1 MSGAVLMS
9 PGEAAPKIAE
19 AFEAGAP
26 CSIAAREDRAFK
38 DGWLPLGEISLQI
51 ESMPESR
58 FRSSDLPA
66 EPAALVGN
74 GAFEWRLPDA
84 QDVRSALSERLGIK
98 EEKDKGKKGRDS
110 GNLSRALDEIAS
122 IGVRTGLLHPIFD
135 PASLEEMPYRRSTT
149 VVSDTSGA
157 LQGALDFVVRHLPIA
172 RIKIPAIV
180 QMEFSNL
187 THRFFSL
194 RRKHKDGRRIHEL
207 IEHLKSQGGQRTLL
221 RLELQADTEIE
232 RTYLLGD
239 PLRSAF
245 QPERDGEL
253 SGLDINA
260 SVPEYVDRLILEAAR
275 HHQAQS
281 GPNHAV
287 RLLTGDQG
295 LARMALA
302 EGVTP
307 LYFRSVRADDF
318 FGRRLTGQT
327 FDPFT
332 GHVRRTSLALVL
344 WELATAFGSARLEGG
359 NGSSFTVSALGEG
372 MSWSPYHSVDD
383 LLWCEQARAG
393 TSGDLSNPVRERA
406 GTRRGSDRVT
416 VSQAETADTSGDVR
430 HPARK
435 VSFQVF
441 DVGRL
446 LRLICALDDE
456 QKMSELRVMELLGA
470 RSPRGGGEYR
480 LFLSS
485 AGLVS
490 VTNGNWKAEPS
501 IQPLSAALR
510 NERVEELRDALLEAP
525 SFSSFATHIGQS
537 EVGHPLDLPGIV
549 ARGANNYR
557 ILGEVTLLCASVRT
571 EGLYP
576 TPTTP
581 DAATFARMA
590 LDRFSELD
598 RGEGLIATGAW
609 LESLIRKDG
618 IHPEVSRRRLDE
630 ASTKGLLRRSTEGS
644 TTQVRFGD
652 HVVHVLRTDA
662 GLPVVTPIHLYRGDY
677 LIPGKGSTS
686 LRIEGPTP

>member
-1 MSGAVLMS
+1 MSGSILMS
-9 PGEAAPKIAE
+9 PGEAAPEIAGMF
-19 AFEAGAP
+19 ADGAP
-26 CSIAAREDRAFK
+26 CRIAAREDRAFK
-38 DGWLPLGEISLQI
+38 DGWLSLGEISLQ
-51 ESMPESR
+51 SGDSPE
-58 FRSSDLPA
+58 DPIT
-66 EPAALVGN
+66 LVRN
-74 GAFEWRLPDA
+74 GAFEWCLPDVRDA
-84 QDVRSALSERLGIK
+84 QDDLSRLLGITEK
-98 EEKDKGKKGRDS
+98 KDEEDS
-110 GNLSRALDEIAS
+110 RNVSRALDVIAS
-122 IGVRTGLLHPIFD
+122 TGVRTGLLHPVFD
-135 PASLEEMPYRRSTT
+135 PMSLEEMPFRRSTT

-157 LQGALDFVVRHLPIA
+157 LQGSLDFVVRHLPIA

-180 QMEFSNL
+180 QMEFVNFAD
-187 THRFFSL
+187 RFFRIRNKSKDKV
-194 RRKHKDGRRIHEL
+194 KHSIHEL

-245 QPERDGEL
+245 QPDRDQTL
-253 SGLDINA
+253 SGLNL
-260 SVPEYVDRLILEAAR
+260 SVSVKAYVDRLILEAAR

-307 LYFRSVRADDF
+307 LYFRAVRADDF
-318 FGRRLTGQT
+318 FGQRLTGQT

-332 GHVRRTSLALVL
+332 GNIRRTSLALVL
-344 WELATAFGSARLEGG
+344 WELATAFGSSCLKGG
-359 NGSSFTVSALGEG
+359 NGRSFTVSALGEG
-372 MSWSPYHSVDD
+372 MPWSPYHSVSD
-383 LLWCEQARAG
+383 LLWCEQAPAS
-393 TSGDLSNPVRERA
+393 TSGESSTPAPER
-406 GTRRGSDRVT
+406 TRTGRSDGATGLQGGEADISGRVHHT
-416 VSQAETADTSGDVR
+416 
-430 HPARK
+430 ARK
-435 VSFQVF
+435 ASFRVF

-446 LRLICALDDE
+446 LRLICALDDKQE
-456 QKMSELRVMELLGA
+456 MSELRVTELLGA

-485 AGLVS
+485 ANLVS
-490 VTNGNWKAEPS
+490 VTNGNWKAESP

-510 NERVEELRDALLEAP
+510 NERVEELRDALLKAP
-525 SFSSFATHIGQS
+525 SFSAFATHIEQS
-537 EVGHPLDLPGIV
+537 GVGRALDLPGIV

-557 ILGEVTLLCASVRT
+557 ILGEITLLCASVRP

-581 DAATFARMA
+581 DAATFAQIA
-590 LDRFSELD
+590 LDSFSELN
-598 RGEGLIATGAW
+598 RGEGLVATGAW

-618 IHPEVSRRRLDE
+618 IHPEIARRRLDE
-630 ASTKGLLRRSTEGS
+630 ASKKGLLRRSTEGS
-644 TTQVRFGD
+644 TTQVRFDD
-652 HVVHVLRTDA
+652 HVVHVLRSDA
-662 GLPVVTPIHLYRGDY
+662 GMPVVTPVHLYRGDY

>member
-1 MSGAVLMS
+1 MSNAILMS

-19 AFEAGAP
+19 MFEGSAP

-38 DGWLPLGEISLQI
+38 DGWLSLGEISFQL
-51 ESMPESR
+51 ESRPESR
-58 FRSSDLPA
+58 FRSSDLPV

-84 QDVRSALSERLGIK
+84 QDVRSALSGLLGIK
-98 EEKDKGKKGRDS
+98 EEEDKGKKDRDS

-122 IGVRTGLLHPIFD
+122 IGVRTGLLHPVFD
-135 PASLEEMPYRRSTT
+135 PSSLEEMPYRRSTT

-245 QPERDGEL
+245 QSERDSEL
-253 SGLDINA
+253 SGLDISV

-307 LYFRSVRADDF
+307 LYFRSVGADDF

-332 GHVRRTSLALVL
+332 GHIRRTSLALVL

-359 NGSSFTVSALGEG
+359 NGNSFTVSALGEG

-383 LLWCEQARAG
+383 LLWCEQAQAG
-393 TSGDLSNPVRERA
+393 TSGESSNPVRERT
-406 GTRRGSDRVT
+406 GTRRSGGAEM
-416 VSQAETADTSGDVR
+416 SQAETTDTSGDIRRAV
-430 HPARK
+430 RK

-446 LRLICALDDE
+446 LRLICALDDDQE
-456 QKMSELRVMELLGA
+456 MSELRVMELLGA

-490 VTNGNWKAEPS
+490 VTNGNWKAEPP

-525 SFSSFATHIGQS
+525 SFSSFAAHVGQS
-537 EVGHPLDLPGIV
+537 KVGHSLDLPGIV

-557 ILGEVTLLCASVRT
+557 ILGEITLMCALVRT

-576 TPTTP
+576 TPAAP
-581 DAATFARMA
+581 DAATFAHIA

-598 RGEGLIATGAW
+598 RGDGLVATGAW

-618 IHPEVSRRRLDE
+618 IHPEVAQRRLDE

-644 TTQVRFGD
+644 TTQVRFDD

-686 LRIEGPTP
+686 LRIEGSTP

>member
-1 MSGAVLMS
+1 MSGSILMS
-9 PGEAAPKIAE
+9 PGEAAPEIAGMF
-19 AFEAGAP
+19 ADGAP
-26 CSIAAREDRAFK
+26 CRIAAREDRAFK
-38 DGWLPLGEISLQI
+38 DGWLSLGEISLQ
-51 ESMPESR
+51 
-58 FRSSDLPA
+58 SSDSLEDPVT
-66 EPAALVGN
+66 PVALVRN
-74 GAFEWRLPDA
+74 GAFEWRLPD
-84 QDVRSALSERLGIK
+84 VRDARNDLSELLGMT
-98 EEKDKGKKGRDS
+98 EEKDEGSRS
-110 GNLSRALDEIAS
+110 VSRALDVIAS
-122 IGVRTGLLHPIFD
+122 TGVRAGLLHPVFD
-135 PASLEEMPYRRSTT
+135 PMSLEEMPFRRSTT

-157 LQGALDFVVRHLPIA
+157 LQGSLDFVVRHLPIA

-180 QMEFSNL
+180 QMEFVNF

-194 RRKHKDGRRIHEL
+194 RRKHKDQRRIHEL

-245 QPERDGEL
+245 QPDRDQTL
-253 SGLDINA
+253 SGLNL
-260 SVPEYVDRLILEAAR
+260 SVSVKAYVDRLILEAAR

-307 LYFRSVRADDF
+307 LYFRAVRADDF
-318 FGRRLTGQT
+318 FGQRLTGQT

-332 GHVRRTSLALVL
+332 GHIRRTSLALVL
-344 WELATAFGSARLEGG
+344 WELATAFGSSCLTSG
-359 NGSSFTVSALGEG
+359 NGRSFTVSALGEG
-372 MSWSPYHSVDD
+372 MSWSPYHSAND
-383 LLWCEQARAG
+383 LLWCEQAPASTTG
-393 TSGDLSNPVRERA
+393 ESSSPVRER
-406 GTRRGSDRVT
+406 TRTGRSGGAS
-416 VSQAETADTSGDVR
+416 VSQEETADTSGDV
-430 HPARK
+430 HHAARK

-441 DVGRL
+441 NVGRL

-456 QKMSELRVMELLGA
+456 QEMSELRVMELLGA

-485 AGLVS
+485 ANLVS
-490 VTNGNWKAEPS
+490 VTNGNWKAESP

-510 NERVEELRDALLEAP
+510 NERVEELRDALLKVP
-525 SFSSFATHIGQS
+525 SFSAFAMQIEQS
-537 EVGHPLDLPGIV
+537 GVGRALDLPGIV
-549 ARGANNYR
+549 ARGANTYR
-557 ILGEVTLLCASVRT
+557 MLGEITLLCALVRT

-576 TPTTP
+576 TPAAP
-581 DAATFARMA
+581 DAATFAQIA
-590 LDRFSELD
+590 LNRFSELN
-598 RGEGLIATGAW
+598 RGERLVATGAW

-618 IHPEVSRRRLDE
+618 IHPEIARRRLDE
-630 ASTKGLLRRSTEGS
+630 ASKKGLLRRSTEGS
-644 TTQVRFGD
+644 TTQIRFD
-652 HVVHVLRTDA
+652 AHVVHVLRTDA
-662 GLPVVTPIHLYRGDY
+662 GMPVVTPVHLYRGDY

>member
-1 MSGAVLMS
+1 MSGAILMS

-19 AFEAGAP
+19 AFEDGAP

-38 DGWLPLGEISLQI
+38 DGWLPLGVISLQL
-51 ESMPESR
+51 ESKPESR
-58 FRSSDLPA
+58 FRSSDLPV

-84 QDVRSALSERLGIK
+84 QDVRSALSGLLGIK
-98 EEKDKGKKGRDS
+98 EEKDKGKKDRDS

-122 IGVRTGLLHPIFD
+122 IGVRTGLLHPVFD
-135 PASLEEMPYRRSTT
+135 PSSLEEMPYRRSTT

-245 QPERDGEL
+245 QPERDSEL
-253 SGLDINA
+253 SGLDISV

-307 LYFRSVRADDF
+307 LYFRSVGADDF

-332 GHVRRTSLALVL
+332 GHIRRTSLALVL

-372 MSWSPYHSVDD
+372 MPWSPYHSVDD

-393 TSGDLSNPVRERA
+393 TSGESSNPVRERT
-406 GTRRGSDRVT
+406 GTRRSGGAEM
-416 VSQAETADTSGDVR
+416 SQAETADTSGDVR
-430 HPARK
+430 RAVRK

-446 LRLICALDDE
+446 LRLICALDDDQE
-456 QKMSELRVMELLGA
+456 MSELRVMELLGA
-470 RSPRGGGEYR
+470 QSPRGGGEYR
-480 LFLSS
+480 RFLSS

-490 VTNGNWKAEPS
+490 VTNGAWKAEPP

-525 SFSSFATHIGQS
+525 SFSSFATHIRQS
-537 EVGHPLDLPGIV
+537 KVGHSLDLPGIV

-557 ILGEVTLLCASVRT
+557 ILGEITLMCALVRT

-576 TPTTP
+576 TPAAP
-581 DAATFARMA
+581 DAATFAHIA

-598 RGEGLIATGAW
+598 RGDGLVATGAW
-609 LESLIRKDG
+609 LELLIRKDG
-618 IHPEVSRRRLDE
+618 IHPEVARRRLDE
-630 ASTKGLLRRSTEGS
+630 ASTKDLLHRSTEGS
-644 TTQVRFGD
+644 TTQVRFDD
-652 HVVHVLRTDA
+652 HVVHVLRTNA

-686 LRIEGPTP
+686 LRIEGSTP